1 MDEEQLKQK
10 EQEELRALLDSP
22 DEEDSSGE
30 DQKNKDVTPPADN
43 PDGKETKPEA
53 GKDDKPNEEG
63 SEDGGNEDN
72 KDSKDKGKAL
82 NDAQEAKSQ
91 LDACQKGTLVPT
103 PQLIF
108 SLVVQYFGSKLH
120 KGGEKL

>member
-43 PDGKETKPEA
+43 PDGKETKPDA
-53 GKDDKPNEEG
+53 SKDEKPNEEG
-63 SEDGGNEDN
+63 SEDENN
-72 KDSKDKGKAL
+72 KDSKDSKDKSKDRWNGKSREEVIKEYETLESRVAGGKERAA
-82 NDAQEAKSQ
+82 NRKSYQ
-91 LDACQKGTLVPT
+91 
-103 PQLIF
+103 
-108 SLVVQYFGSKLH
+108 SVVCKCLF
-120 KGGEKL
+120 E